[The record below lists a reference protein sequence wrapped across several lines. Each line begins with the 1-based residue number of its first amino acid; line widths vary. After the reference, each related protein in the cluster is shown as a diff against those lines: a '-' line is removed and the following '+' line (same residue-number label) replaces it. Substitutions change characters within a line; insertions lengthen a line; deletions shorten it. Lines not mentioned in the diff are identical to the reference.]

1 MVGHSEKTI
10 RSMEINT
17 GQTRRNTIVKT
28 PAGEYGRLR
37 CIIMIIIDPLIM
49 KSNDPCSS
57 EFPFIL
63 VKLGVHSLFSPPI
76 SVSGTSVA
84 ICLQGVKNDWTKEG
98 DSRISNSNSTHYV
111 LSISYLSRER
121 RVL

>member
-1 MVGHSEKTI
+1 
-10 RSMEINT
+10 
-17 GQTRRNTIVKT
+17 
-28 PAGEYGRLR
+28 
-37 CIIMIIIDPLIM
+37 M

-57 EFPFIL
+57 EFRFIL

-98 DSRISNSNSTHYV
+98 DSRISNFNSAHY
-111 LSISYLSRER
+111 IYYPFPIYREKEEFFE
-121 RVL
+121 LEDEL